1 MEDLQKLARIF
12 TAPLDFINK
21 YFKVIV
27 FLFIVFLIITP
38 SVSESDSASPNLAK
52 LYLTTPIY
60 ESESF
65 AAQIEKIKK
74 NKSIKGVLLII
85 DSPGGAVGA
94 SIEIADMIKSL
105 AQKMPVIAYTQGSM
119 ASGSYYAGMYA
130 NTIYAN
136 RGALIGSIGVIFNG
150 LNIKEMLDKIGIQ
163 EQGIKA
169 GAYKEVGTM
178 TRQWSE
184 EERQFIENLIQE
196 QYALFWQDVI
206 KARQAQLKSTDYQVF
221 AEGKVFSAHKA
232 AQLGLID
239 KVGSMQEAIEAL
251 KQSAGVNEAIWLKK
265 DKFEAYMDKVL
276 ESTSTKILS
285 FIAPKL
291 KAEL

>member
-1 MEDLQKLARIF
+1 
-12 TAPLDFINK
+12 
-21 YFKVIV
+21 
-27 FLFIVFLIITP
+27 
-38 SVSESDSASPNLAK
+38 
-52 LYLTTPIY
+52 
-60 ESESF
+60 
-65 AAQIEKIKK
+65 
-74 NKSIKGVLLII
+74 
-85 DSPGGAVGA
+85 
-94 SIEIADMIKSL
+94 MIKSL
-105 AQKMPVIAYTQGSM
+105 AQQMPVIAYTQGSM

-169 GAYKEVGTM
+169 GAYKEVGTSM
-178 TRQWSE
+178 RQWSE

-196 QYALFWQDVI
+196 QYELFRKDVI
-206 KARQAQLKSTDYQVF
+206 EARGSKLKVVDYREF

-232 AQLGLID
+232 AQLGIID

-251 KQSAGVNEAIWLKK
+251 KQSAGVDEAIWLKK

>member
-1 MEDLQKLARIF
+1 
-12 TAPLDFINK
+12 
-21 YFKVIV
+21 
-27 FLFIVFLIITP
+27 
-38 SVSESDSASPNLAK
+38 
-52 LYLTTPIY
+52 
-60 ESESF
+60 
-65 AAQIEKIKK
+65 
-74 NKSIKGVLLII
+74 
-85 DSPGGAVGA
+85 
-94 SIEIADMIKSL
+94 
-105 AQKMPVIAYTQGSM
+105 
-119 ASGSYYAGMYA
+119 MYA